1 MSTFPP
7 VEALLPHRSRFL
19 LIERVIALEG
29 QEIRALGRFTES
41 HCEGHFP
48 GHPIVPGVLLIEGI
62 AQAMGCAQV
71 LLTQDDKADLLPLL
85 AGVDRVRLRAP
96 VRPPAEVEYVVT
108 LEPPRLGLRRAQG
121 AAFVGGVEVASARIT
136 ATLRPP
142 PV

>member
-1 MSTFPP
+1 MPTFPAA
-7 VEALLPHRSRFL
+7 EALLPHRGRFL
-19 LIERVIALEG
+19 LIERVTALEG
-29 QEIRALGRFTES
+29 QEIRAVGRFNEA

-48 GHPIVPGVLLIEGI
+48 GHPIVPGVLLVEGI
-62 AQAMGCAQV
+62 AQAMMCAHV
-71 LLTQDDKADLLPLL
+71 MLTEGDSEGLLPLL

-108 LEPPRLGLRRAQG
+108 MEEPRLGLRRARG
-121 AAFVGGVEVASARIT
+121 AAFVDGQEVASARIT